1 MDSQIVPH
9 NSPKYNMK
17 NNAAPSQLPV
27 DTKYPVKINDVNL
40 IKKPIQLFITSN
52 FIFII

>member
-1 MDSQIVPH
+1 MVSQIVPH
-9 NSPKYNMK
+9 SSPKYTMK
-17 NNAAPSQLPV
+17 NNAALDQLPV

-40 IKKPIQLFITSN
+40 IQKPKLFITSN